1 MKIKHIS
8 GEELDTDKLPDVEAM
23 AIEKVEEFRQFCL
36 DNKIP
41 FTLFVNPK
49 GDNNHYL
56 AFWNFANRENGYSRE
71 TVESETK
78 VKVEVRPILRII
90 SNFIYDLSGGQVY
103 LAQKPLDGH

>member
-8 GEELDTDKLPDVEAM
+8 GEELDTDTLPDTEAM
-23 AIEKVEEFRQFCL
+23 VLEKVEEFRQFCL
-36 DNKIP
+36 DNKVP

-103 LAQKPLDGH
+103 LAQRPLD

>member
-8 GEELDTDKLPDVEAM
+8 GEELDTDKLPDVEAI

-36 DNKIP
+36 DNKVP

-90 SNFIYDLSGGQVY
+90 NNFIYDLSEGEVY
-103 LAQKPLDGH
+103 LVKRPLD

>member
-36 DNKIP
+36 DNKVP

-49 GDNNHYL
+49 GDNDHYL

-71 TVESETK
+71 TVESAVK

-90 SNFIYDLSGGQVY
+90 NNFIYDLSGGQVC
-103 LAQKPLDGH
+103 LAQKPLDEH

>member
-8 GEELDTDKLPDVEAM
+8 GEELDTDTLPDTEAM
-23 AIEKVEEFRQFCL
+23 VLEKVEEFRQFCL

-49 GDNNHYL
+49 GDNDHYL
-56 AFWNFANRENGYSRE
+56 AFWNFASRENGYSRE

-90 SNFIYDLSGGQVY
+90 NNFIYDLSGGEVC
-103 LAQKPLDGH
+103 LARKPLD